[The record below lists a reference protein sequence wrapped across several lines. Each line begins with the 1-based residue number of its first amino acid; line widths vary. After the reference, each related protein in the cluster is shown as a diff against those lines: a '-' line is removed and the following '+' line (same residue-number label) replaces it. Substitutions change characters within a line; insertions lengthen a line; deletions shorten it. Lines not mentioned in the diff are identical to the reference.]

1 MTDPAD
7 TRRQLL
13 DLIDELAVV
22 RGRVTLSSGREADYY
37 LDLRRVTLDHRSAPL
52 IGDVVLDLLEA
63 EGLLDSIDAVGGLTM
78 GADPVGT
85 AVMHRSVVRGTPVDS
100 FVVRKERRSTGCPVA
115 SRVPMSPASV
125 SSPSR
130 TPRRRAVPCSP
141 PSRR

>member
-13 DLIDELAVV
+13 GLIDELAVV

-52 IGDVVLDLLEA
+52 IGDVLLDLLEA
-63 EGLLDSIDAVGGLTM
+63 EGLLEGIDAIGGLTM

-85 AVMHRSVVRGTPVDS
+85 AVMHRSVLRGTPVDA
-100 FVVRKERRSTGCPVA
+100 FVVRKEA
-115 SRVPMSPASV
+115 KKHVP
-125 SSPSR
+125 
-130 TPRRRAVPCSP
+130 PRRRS
-141 PSRR
+141 